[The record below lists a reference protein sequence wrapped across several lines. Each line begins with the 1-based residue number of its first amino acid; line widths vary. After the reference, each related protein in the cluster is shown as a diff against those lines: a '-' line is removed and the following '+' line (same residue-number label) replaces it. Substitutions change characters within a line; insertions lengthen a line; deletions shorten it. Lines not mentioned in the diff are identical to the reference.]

1 MIRTFILEMERRAKA
16 NIDPKFS
23 NVNLLSRY
31 ADKFS
36 NILFKLASFAGP
48 QPSRALTIPL

>member
-1 MIRTFILEMERRAKA
+1 MIRTFILKMERRAKA

-31 ADKFS
+31 AVKFS
-36 NILFKLASFAGP
+36 HILFKLAPFAGP
-48 QPSRALTIPL
+48 QPSRALTISL